1 MSTAIAPGVDDFLAP
16 PVARTRTV
24 ATPADRVQHDL
35 PAGTEVP
42 LIEPGTDAWFTTI
55 SASKIAAIT
64 GRSAWDS
71 AYRLFRVMRGQ
82 VEPEGIDDVKAA
94 GHYHEPGI
102 AAWFRDQHPDWTVR
116 PCGTF
121 VAATNPRHT
130 AAPDRLVYKPE
141 HPDVADLLEIKTTR
155 KPEQWGQPGTDQI
168 PASYRDQVDW
178 QMHCAGASR
187 THVAVEF
194 PWFEYA
200 EYVVDYDPERIAALV
215 AAADAFLE
223 LLDRGECPPPDGHP
237 KTLEAQQEVYGT
249 VDPDEG
255 HDFDENLVRR
265 YVQAIAARKAA
276 EAEEIG
282 ATTVIVE
289 TLAGRRHARYA
300 GETFAE
306 WKPWREGLK
315 PKLYARPKLPNFD
328 EIAAPAEEPAPPGA
342 GTEPGV
348 TRPPAPEPAAPA
360 TQAPTGSGSAT
371 ADGHED
377 GGLATAGECS
387 GSPATVPD
395 GANTEPVHI
404 ADVLPDAVLEMR
416 TTWIKA
422 RLTAI
427 RDCGD
432 PAGIEAVRR
441 FWPATIA
448 PTGPWTDSDI
458 DAIDQLLHS
467 VEILDAIPFPAGDP
481 AKPTATEEL
490 AAARAA
496 QLEAQAAE
504 DAASPLR
511 RPIEDDGILADAAT
525 RGDLKIIV
533 GALDAT
539 QKALAVDWERSG
551 KTCGRDWRFGTTPTR
566 RIAAINGAAF
576 ACALHLD
583 EDTTRLAIEAVTGD
597 TLTPAWPT
605 GAVLGSLTYRQ
616 ALDLRTYAERVGA
629 GHGDTVTDLGHRIAN
644 HAATQAP

>member
-1 MSTAIAPGVDDFLAP
+1 MSTAIAAGVDDFLAP
-16 PVARTRTV
+16 PVARTRTL
-24 ATPADRVQHDL
+24 ATPPDRIQHDL

-55 SASKIAAIT
+55 SASKIAALT

-141 HPDVADLLEIKTTR
+141 LPDVADLLEIKTTR

-178 QMHCAGASR
+178 QMHCVGASR

-200 EYVVDYDPERIAALV
+200 EYVVDYDPARVAALI
-215 AAADAFLE
+215 AAADEFLGR
-223 LLDRGECPPPDGHP
+223 LDRGDCPPPDDHP

-249 VDPDEG
+249 VDADEG
-255 HDFDENLVRR
+255 HDFDEDVVRR
-265 YVQAIAARKAA
+265 YVEAIANRKAA
-276 EAEEIG
+276 EAAELG

-289 TLAGRRHARYA
+289 ALAGRRHARFDGA
-300 GETFAE
+300 TFAE

-315 PKLYARPKLPNFD
+315 PKLYPRPKLPTF
-328 EIAAPAEEPAPPGA
+328 AAPVEDPAPPGA
-342 GTEPGV
+342 ATEPGV
-348 TRPPAPEPAAPA
+348 TRPPAPE
-360 TQAPTGSGSAT
+360 
-371 ADGHED
+371 AD
-377 GGLATAGECS
+377 
-387 GSPATVPD
+387 PVPD
-395 GANTEPVHI
+395 GANSEPTRI
-404 ADVLPDAVLEMR
+404 GDLLPDAVAAMR

-432 PAGIEAVRR
+432 PTGIEAVRR
-441 FWPATIA
+441 YWPAGVA

-458 DAIDQLLHS
+458 DLIDQLLHT
-467 VEILDAIPFPAGDP
+467 VEILDAVPFPPLDP
-481 AKPTATEEL
+481 SKPTPTDEYL
-490 AAARAA
+490 AAKAA
-496 QLEAQAAE
+496 QLEAQAAD
-504 DAASPLR
+504 DANNPLR

-533 GALDAT
+533 SALDPT

-551 KTCGRDWRFGTTPTR
+551 KTHGRDWRFGTTPTR

-583 EDTTRLAIEAVTGD
+583 DDTTRLAIEAVTGD
-597 TLTPAWPT
+597 ALIPAWPT

-616 ALDLRTYAERVGA
+616 ALDLRTYAESVGA
-629 GHGDTVTDLGHRIAN
+629 GHGDTVADLGQRIAN
-644 HAATQAP
+644 HAATQAT